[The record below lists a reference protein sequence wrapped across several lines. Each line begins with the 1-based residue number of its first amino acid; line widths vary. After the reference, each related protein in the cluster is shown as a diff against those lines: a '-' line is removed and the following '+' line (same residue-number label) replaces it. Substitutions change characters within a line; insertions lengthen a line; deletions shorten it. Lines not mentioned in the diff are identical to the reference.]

1 MTNRFIVRT
10 FRSIRA
16 PSAAAAVVLALLAAS
31 PARADAPLVALYQGQ
46 TIRFT
51 HVSESSGGLA
61 VGVADPGFATLL
73 RGAGAWLTWKQGER
87 YVLITTSVPTVISFA
102 IGDRRYDVGPIALQ
116 ASFAPYERGNEV
128 YLPLNELLGA
138 LGLALRQDGPV
149 KLLQPQLAALD
160 VHDDGGRLTIAAHG
174 GAPLHPRIVQQST
187 EAITYAF
194 DGVGTTLAGTRKIGT
209 GGVRAIQVSVT
220 GSARNPTTLVTV
232 RLDAGT
238 VAAAPQNTGERDV
251 TLAFTGTEAAPQAVA
266 EESPT
271 PEPAPPG
278 ENEPSPSPGAAVV
291 NAVTTAPSDN
301 GETVTVAVSGSAV
314 YEWHRL
320 RDPDNRFWVDIK
332 NAQFAGPPVDESAT
346 SPIDSLRVRQ
356 IDASTVRIA
365 LTLDGSKPIAVTP
378 SVNGLILEV
387 GAEDVADV
395 PRAGGGSLGNLVS
408 ASEQNPPLVT
418 PAPID
423 NSAPG
428 DAGGSDQS
436 GWKFGPKNGYVAANP
451 RLIVIDPG
459 HGGSDVGTQHGG
471 LREADLT
478 LDMAK
483 RLRDLLIA
491 RGWQVK
497 LTRETDVDVYAP
509 NDSAHDELQARV
521 DVANNAG
528 ARLFVSIHANAFIN
542 SGPYGTTT
550 YISKPSDVAFAK
562 IVETHLAADGTKD
575 DGVIKAHY
583 YVTYHTRMPAVL
595 IETAFLTNP
604 SDYALLASSAWRQKV
619 AQEIADGIGQ
629 YAQEYPVPNQPA
641 Q

>member
-10 FRSIRA
+10 FKSRRA
-16 PSAAAAVVLALLAAS
+16 PSAAAAVVLLLLAAS
-31 PARADAPLVALYQGQ
+31 PARADTPLVALYQGQ
-46 TIRFT
+46 TIRLT
-51 HVSESSGGLA
+51 HVSETSGGLA
-61 VGVADPGFATLL
+61 VGVADPGFAALL

-128 YLPLNELLGA
+128 YLPLSELLGA
-138 LGLALRQDGPV
+138 LGLALRQDGAV

-160 VHDDGGRLTIAAHG
+160 VHDEDGRVTIAAHG
-174 GAPLHPRIVQQST
+174 GAPLHPRIVQQSA

-209 GGVRAIQVSVT
+209 GGVRALQVSVT

-238 VAAAPQNTGERDV
+238 VAAAPQSTGERDV
-251 TLAFTGTEAAPQAVA
+251 TLAFSGTQAAPQSVA
-266 EESPT
+266 EASPT
-271 PEPAPPG
+271 PEPAPPS
-278 ENEPSPSPGAAVV
+278 ENEPSPAPGAAVV

-320 RDPDNRFWVDIK
+320 RDPDNRFWVDVK
-332 NAQFAGPPVDESAT
+332 NAQLSGPPVDESAT

-365 LTLDGSKPIAVTP
+365 LTLDGSKPVTVTP
-378 SVNGLILEV
+378 SVNGLILDV
-387 GAEDVADV
+387 GAADVADV

-423 NSAPG
+423 NSESG

-436 GWKFGPKNGYVAANP
+436 GWKFGPKNGYVPTNP

-483 RLRDLLIA
+483 RLRDLLVA

-562 IVETHLAADGTKD
+562 IVEMHLAADGTKD

-583 YVTYHTRMPAVL
+583 YVTFHTRMPAVL

-604 SDYALLASSAWRQKV
+604 SDYAL
-619 AQEIADGIGQ
+619 
-629 YAQEYPVPNQPA
+629 
-641 Q
+641 